1 MKYGF
6 EVEDEDGDSDEVAQ
20 EDAEEDEVEDE
31 EEDEDEVRVADVED
45 EVRMLGC
52 SQERLSEGSS

>member
-20 EDAEEDEVEDE
+20 EDAEEDEV
-31 EEDEDEVRVADVED
+31 
-45 EVRMLGC
+45 GI
-52 SQERLSEGSS
+52 SYIFISSYLHTLYIIFYIFFF